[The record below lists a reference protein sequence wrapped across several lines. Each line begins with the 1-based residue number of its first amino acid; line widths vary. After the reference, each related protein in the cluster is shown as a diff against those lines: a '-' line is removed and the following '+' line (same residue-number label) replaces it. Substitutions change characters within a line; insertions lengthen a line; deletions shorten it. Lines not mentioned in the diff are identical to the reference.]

1 MKNMALAL
9 AAACLAAMGQVP
21 SEDAR
26 WRAVEGTNFAY
37 PMPVYASRAEWEA
50 RKTHLRKQIL
60 ASAGLLPMPRRG
72 PVRADIFGRIDRD
85 GYSIEKVALETMP
98 GYYLGGNLYR
108 PRGKQG
114 KFPGVLTPHGHWK
127 HGRLENTDLASIP
140 GRSINLARQGYVVF
154 AYDMVGYNDTRQ
166 TPHAFGSRVEQLWN
180 FGPLGLQLWNS
191 LRAADFLAS
200 LPDVDAGRLGATGAS
215 GGGTQTF
222 LLAAVDDRIR
232 ADVPVN
238 MVSGIM
244 QGGSPCEN
252 APGLRH
258 DTFNV
263 EFAAMMAPRPML
275 LVSATGDWTRN
286 VPAIEFPAIR
296 KVYELYGAAGQV
308 QTVQFDSPHNYHR
321 GSREAMYTF
330 FGKTLLAGNGASV
343 KEQPFTVERDEDML
357 VWSGRAMPA
366 NALRGEDAVFAEWR
380 KLTRVAKPDREA
392 MRFALSVENPAKVL
406 SERDG
411 EFIALSRPGREDRV
425 PGIYL
430 KGKGIPLLVID
441 SEGGAAARA
450 TVPAN
455 GRPAL
460 YLDAFN
466 TGSARGERN
475 TEAAHF
481 LTFQRTDSQN
491 RVQDILTALAWLR
504 TTTKGPVELLGV
516 GDGALWSVFAAA
528 VYDGKLRLTESPE
541 GFEGTD
547 AEMTGRFFVPGIQR
561 VGGWKAA
568 LALSRLR

>member
-1 MKNMALAL
+1 MKNLVLALAL
-9 AAACLAAMGQVP
+9 PCLAAFGQVP
-21 SEDAR
+21 AEDAR
-26 WRAVEGTNFAY
+26 WKAVEGTRFAY
-37 PMPVYASRAEWEA
+37 PMPIYASRAEWEA
-50 RKTHLRKQIL
+50 RKAHLKKQIL
-60 ASAGLLPMPRRG
+60 AAAGLLPMPRRG
-72 PVRADIFGRIDRD
+72 PVHAEVFGRLDRD

-114 KFPGVLTPHGHWK
+114 KFPGILTPHGHWK
-127 HGRLENTDLASIP
+127 HGRLENTDLGSIP

-166 TPHAFGSRVEQLWN
+166 TPHAFGSPEEQLWN
-180 FGPLGLQLWNS
+180 FGPMGLQLWNS

-200 LPDVDAGRLGATGAS
+200 LPDVDTRRLAATGAS

-232 ADVPVN
+232 DDVPVN

-263 EFAAMMAPRPML
+263 DFAAMMAPRPML
-275 LVSATGDWTRN
+275 LVSATGDWTKN
-286 VPAIEFPAIR
+286 VPKIEYPAIR
-296 KVYELYGAAGQV
+296 KVYELYDAASQV
-308 QTVQFDSPHNYHR
+308 QVVQFDSPHNYHR

-330 FGKTLLAGNGASV
+330 FGKVLLANGDPV
-343 KEQPFTVERDEDML
+343 EEQPFTVETDEDML

-366 NALRGEDAVFAEWR
+366 NALPGEDAVFAAWR
-380 KLTRVAKPDREA
+380 KLTQVARPDRET
-392 MRFALSVENPAKVL
+392 MRFALSVENPAQVL
-406 SERDG
+406 SVQDG
-411 EFIALSRPGREDRV
+411 ESIALSRPGREDRV

-430 KGKGIPLLVID
+430 KGKGVPLLVVD
-441 SEGGAAARA
+441 SEGAAAARA

-460 YLDAFN
+460 YLDAWN
-466 TGSARGERN
+466 TGSARGERY
-475 TEAAHF
+475 TDADHF
-481 LTFQRTDSQN
+481 YTFQRTDSQN

-516 GDGALWSVFAAA
+516 SDGVLWSAFAAA
-528 VYDGKLRLTESPE
+528 VYDGRVRLADRPEAAAADEDMLR
-541 GFEGTD
+541 G
-547 AEMTGRFFVPGIQR
+547 FFVPGIQR
-561 VGGWKAA
+561 VGGLKAA
-568 LALSRLR
+568 LELAR